1 MAIIEV
7 EQLCKKYGS
16 TVAVDNVS
24 FEVSQGEIFG
34 MVGPNG
40 AGKTTVTECIEGL
53 RKPDSGKIR
62 IFGSDLQEHKYSMRE
77 RIGMQLQ
84 EGELQDRIK
93 VKEAIKLFA
102 SFYEHPVRLEEL
114 LDEFDLVGSRN
125 NYFVNLSGGQK
136 KRVLIALALVGNPD
150 IIFLDELTSGLD
162 PQGRRVMWDLVKKT
176 RQKGKTV
183 FLTTH
188 YMEDAERLCDRVL
201 IMDHGRIVALDRPEN
216 LVRSLGSE
224 KKAIF
229 TVDSAF
235 QPEPFKTLSSVTR
248 LEQIGERVIVYGQG
262 EDLLGDVVR
271 TAEKSGCRLRDLRF
285 EQPTLEDVFLAL
297 TGREMHD

>member
-1 MAIIEV
+1 
-7 EQLCKKYGS
+7 
-16 TVAVDNVS
+16 
-24 FEVSQGEIFG
+24 
-34 MVGPNG
+34 
-40 AGKTTVTECIEGL
+40 
-53 RKPDSGKIR
+53 
-62 IFGSDLQEHKYSMRE
+62 
-77 RIGMQLQ
+77 
-84 EGELQDRIK
+84 
-93 VKEAIKLFA
+93 
-102 SFYEHPVRLEEL
+102 
-114 LDEFDLVGSRN
+114 
-125 NYFVNLSGGQK
+125 
-136 KRVLIALALVGNPD
+136 
-150 IIFLDELTSGLD
+150 
-162 PQGRRVMWDLVKKT
+162 MWDLVKKT

-229 TVDSAF
+229 SVDNAF